1 MNVMKLGKLFLAS
14 IVMVVLSTSV
24 FGKGT
29 SAEVQRLI
37 KENNLKVVTY
47 EDVKKAIGDG
57 TRKNAKALI
66 LDARPMKKYKAA
78 AIPSSQPLPDTK
90 FERQY
95 NLFYSKVDKS
105 KPIIVYCGGI
115 KCTKSPKVAIALIKK
130 GHKDV
135 SVYVN
140 GMPEWKKKTY
150 TEIDAKM
157 AKKLFDAQAALFID
171 ARPFGKFAKSTI
183 IGSINV
189 PDTKF
194 EKFAKFMPVDKKA
207 PIITFCGG
215 FACHKSHAVANKLV
229 ALGYSNVKVL
239 ASGFPYWKKRKF
251 GVTGGGKVTTKA
263 MKKLGKSKSGVIEQ
277 GYDKG
282 TVDGEWFVKN
292 YKKFPKSVTLVDVR
306 APEDFKKGTIT
317 GAINIQA
324 EKMKPVAFA
333 KAIPQSGD
341 VIFFCGTGTRA
352 MEAVDFLKE
361 AKSSRVDNA
370 FYLDANIDCDKSNNC
385 KIKPN
390 SPLGM

>member
-1 MNVMKLGKLFLAS
+1 MVSLA
-14 IVMVVLSTSV
+14 MVVVSIGLYA
-24 FGKGT
+24 KGT
-29 SAEVQRLI
+29 SAEVQKLI
-37 KENNLKVVTY
+37 KENNLQIVQY
-47 EDVKKAIGDG
+47 EDVVKAVGDG

-66 LDARPMKKYKAA
+66 LDARPAKKYNAA
-78 AIPSSQPLPDTK
+78 HIPSAQPLPDTK

-95 NLFYSKVDKS
+95 DVFYSKVDKS

-115 KCTKSPKVAIALIKK
+115 KCTKSPKVAIELIKK

-135 SVYVN
+135 KVYIN
-140 GMPEWKKKTY
+140 GMPEWKKKSY
-150 TEIDAKM
+150 TEVDAKV
-157 AKKLFDAQAALFID
+157 AKKIFDAQAALFID
-171 ARPFGKFAKSTI
+171 ARPYGKFAKSTI
-183 IGSINV
+183 IGAINV

-229 ALGYSNVKVL
+229 ALGYTNVKVL
-239 ASGFPYWKKRKF
+239 ASGFPYWKKRKY
-251 GVTGGGKVTTKA
+251 GITGGGEVAAKKE
-263 MKKLGKSKSGVIEQ
+263 MKKLGKSKSGLIEQ

-282 TVDGEWFVKN
+282 TVDGAWFVKN
-292 YKKFPKSVTLVDVR
+292 YKALPKSVTLVDVR
-306 APEDFKKGTIT
+306 GPEDFKKGTIT

-324 EKMKPVAFA
+324 EKMKPAEFA
-333 KAIPQSGD
+333 KVIPNKGD

-361 AKSSRVDNA
+361 AKSNRLDNA
-370 FYLDANIDCDKSNNC
+370 FYLDANIECDKSNNC

>member
-1 MNVMKLGKLFLAS
+1 MNVMKLAKLLLAF
-14 IVMVVLSTSV
+14 IVMIVLSTSM

-37 KENNLKVVTY
+37 KENNLQQVTF
-47 EDVKKAIGDG
+47 EQVKQAIGDG

-66 LDARPMKKYKAA
+66 LDARPIKKYKAA
-78 AIPSSQPLPDTK
+78 AIPSAQPLPDTK

-95 NLFYSKVDKS
+95 NLFYSKIDKN

-135 SVYVN
+135 KVYVN
-140 GMPEWKKKTY
+140 GIPEWKKKSY
-150 TEIDAKM
+150 TEVDAKV
-157 AKKLFDAQAALFID
+157 AKKLFDAGAALFID

-183 IGSINV
+183 IGSLNV

-194 EKFAKFMPVDKKA
+194 EKFAKFMPIDKSA
-207 PIITFCGG
+207 PIITYCGG

-239 ASGFPYWKKRKF
+239 ASGYPYWKKRKF
-251 GVTGGGKVTTKA
+251 GVTGGGAVTTKA

-292 YKKFPKSVTLVDVR
+292 YKKLPKSVTLVDVR
-306 APEDFKKGTIT
+306 APEDFKKGTIE
-317 GAINIQA
+317 GSINIQA
-324 EKMKPVAFA
+324 EKMKPAQFA
-333 KAIPQSGD
+333 KAVPSKGD
-341 VIFFCGTGTRA
+341 VIFHCGTGTRA
-352 MEAVDFLKE
+352 MEALDFLKE
-361 AKSSRVDNA
+361 AKYARMDNV
-370 FYLDANIDCDKSNNC
+370 FYLDANIECDKNGKC

>member
-1 MNVMKLGKLFLAS
+1 MNLMKLGKLFLAS
-14 IVMVVLSTSV
+14 LVMVVLSTTMSA
-24 FGKGT
+24 KGT

-37 KENNLKVVTY
+37 KENNLQVVSY
-47 EDVKKAIGDG
+47 EDVQKAIGDG
-57 TRKNAKALI
+57 TRKNAKALV

-78 AIPSSQPLPDTK
+78 HIPSAQALPDTK

-95 NLFYSKVDKS
+95 NLFYSKVDKN
-105 KPIIVYCGGI
+105 KEIIVYCGGI

-130 GHKDV
+130 GHKNV
-135 SVYVN
+135 KVYIN
-140 GMPEWKKKTY
+140 GMPEWKKKSY
-150 TEIDAKM
+150 IELDAKV
-157 AKKLFDAQAALFID
+157 AKKMFDAQAALFID

-215 FACHKSHAVANKLV
+215 LKCHKSHAVANKLV

-263 MKKLGKSKSGVIEQ
+263 MKKLGKSKSGVLEQ

-292 YKKFPKSVTLVDVR
+292 YKKFPKSVTLVDTR
-306 APEDFKKGTIT
+306 APEDFKKGTIS

-324 EKMKPVAFA
+324 EKMKPAAFA
-333 KAIPQSGD
+333 KAIPQKGD
-341 VIFFCGTGTRA
+341 IIFFCGTGTRA

-361 AKSSRVDNA
+361 AKSPRVDNA